1 MINCKVDL
9 KLNWTKYCVLS
20 VAGNGNDINV
30 KDNANNIIF
39 TIKDT
44 KVNVVVVMLLAKDNE
59 RLSNLLTRK
68 RFERS
73 LYCNK
78 YQRKKLNKNTTNEFR
93 FFLESNLLD
102 SVDRLF

>member
-44 KVNVVVVMLLAKDNE
+44 KVNVLVVMLLAKDNE
-59 RLSNLLTRK
+59 KLSNLLTRK
-68 RFERS
+68 RVEIS

-78 YQRKKLNKNTTNEFR
+78 YQRKK
-93 FFLESNLLD
+93 
-102 SVDRLF
+102 

>member
-9 KLNWTKYCVLS
+9 KLNWTEYCVLS
-20 VAGNGNDINV
+20 AAGNGNHINV
-30 KDNANNIIF
+30 KDNANNFIF

-44 KVNVVVVMLLAKDNE
+44 KVNVLVVMLLAKDNE